1 MKKWWVWALLL
12 LVVSAALIAGYW
24 YWQKDNQSPLGR
36 KKMGRELP
44 LEKYDF
50 DELRK
55 RGGRVSEIV
64 IKGEIEEVSLRR
76 EYYGLEA
83 EGFSTREIAFK
94 SEGKWIS
101 GMMNYHPE
109 RSSLSKVIIMIRG
122 YAEKAGYYPGS
133 GTWKMAD
140 ELAKAGYV
148 TISLDFLGYGNS
160 EGESLDMLEGRFE
173 KVPAV
178 MDLIA
183 SVKALSWVDKDSIG
197 IWAHSNGGQIALSA
211 AEVMGERIPMVLWA
225 PMTNPFPKSVLETID
240 EGSPVKEAIEDFE
253 KNYDV
258 RRYAFENYYEWMKE
272 SPVLIFQG
280 DKDEW
285 CEVEWQQEV
294 VGGINKVS
302 GKARLEV
309 VSGDDHNFSKNW
321 PEVAEKSVQF
331 FNNML

>member
-1 MKKWWVWALLL
+1 
-12 LVVSAALIAGYW
+12 
-24 YWQKDNQSPLGR
+24 
-36 KKMGRELP
+36 
-44 LEKYDF
+44 
-50 DELRK
+50 
-55 RGGRVSEIV
+55 
-64 IKGEIEEVSLRR
+64 
-76 EYYGLEA
+76 
-83 EGFSTREIAFK
+83 
-94 SEGKWIS
+94 
-101 GMMNYHPE
+101 
-109 RSSLSKVIIMIRG
+109 
-122 YAEKAGYYPGS
+122 
-133 GTWKMAD
+133 
-140 ELAKAGYV
+140 
-148 TISLDFLGYGNS
+148 
-160 EGESLDMLEGRFE
+160 
-173 KVPAV
+173 V

-183 SVKALSWVDKDSIG
+183 SVKALSWVNKDSIG
-197 IWAHSNGGQIALSA
+197 IWAHSNGGQIGLSV

-258 RRYAFENYYEWMKE
+258 RRYAFENYYEWMKD

-294 VGGINKVS
+294 IRGINKVS

-321 PEVAEKSVQF
+321 PEVAEKSIQF

>member
-12 LVVSAALIAGYW
+12 LVVSVALIAGYW

-36 KKMGRELP
+36 KKMGGELP

-64 IKGEIEEVSLRR
+64 IKGEIEEVSQRR

-122 YAEKAGYYPGS
+122 YAEKEGYYPGS

-160 EGESLDMLEGRFE
+160 EGESLDMLVGRFE

-183 SVKALSWVDKDSIG
+183 SVKALSWVNKDSIG
-197 IWAHSNGGQIALSA
+197 IWAHSNGGQIGLSV

-258 RRYAFENYYEWMKE
+258 RRYAFENYYEWMKD

-294 VGGINKVS
+294 IRGINKVS

-321 PEVAEKSVQF
+321 PEVAEKSIQF